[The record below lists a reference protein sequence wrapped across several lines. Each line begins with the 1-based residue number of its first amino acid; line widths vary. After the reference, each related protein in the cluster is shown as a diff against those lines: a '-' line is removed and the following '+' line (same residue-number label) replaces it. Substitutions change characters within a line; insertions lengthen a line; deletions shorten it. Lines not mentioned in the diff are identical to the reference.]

1 MYDNERFGQLVKLG
15 KSTGEVIAVDRF
27 LVKVKGLEGV
37 PVNAL
42 VMFDNG
48 YQGVVRE
55 VTEQAVMVLNL
66 SAEDIPIGS
75 LVVVES
81 EILKIGV
88 GESLVGRVIS
98 ALGTPLDG
106 KGPVNLTATQPVFA
120 PAPGIIDRDILNE
133 QLPSGI
139 SIVDMLFPIVLGQRI
154 AVLGDA
160 KSGKSTFLTQLTE
173 SQLNT
178 GRIVIYVLIS
188 KRKVDIDNLL
198 TRLEA
203 SGAINHTIVVIAS
216 VFDSLAQSYLAPYTS
231 CAIGE
236 YLWQNGKDVIMIYDD
251 LSSHAKVYREVS
263 LLSRTN
269 PGRDSYPGDMFY
281 AHSSLLERA
290 GKLASNGKTLSALPV
305 VVTPSDDITA
315 YLPTNIM
322 SITDGQIIFDLES
335 FRQGIRPAVNA
346 GLSVSRVGG
355 RAQNAR
361 QKDVSGKL
369 FKKLAAY
376 RQAAEFSHFGS
387 ELAIESQ
394 ADLELGKRLYDAFRQ
409 GSEEIYN
416 AVEQQLMLEA
426 ILKTEGKIR
435 INVESL
441 KRQVRELAPTVKSD
455 ADYDLL
461 VNKLL
466 TDNTI
471 QTVHAEVAAAAAA
484 PAPATAATQPQP
496 ASPAEVKQ

>member
-15 KSTGEVIAVDRF
+15 NSTGEVVGVDRF
-27 LVKVKGLEGV
+27 LVKVKGLEAV

-48 YQGVVRE
+48 FQGVVRE
-55 VTEQAVMVLNL
+55 VTEQLVLVLNL

-75 LVVVES
+75 LVVMES
-81 EILKIGV
+81 EVLKVGV
-88 GESLVGRVIS
+88 GEGLVGRVIS
-98 ALGTPLDG
+98 ALGVPLDG
-106 KGPVNLTATQPVFA
+106 KGPINLSATQPVFA
-120 PAPGIIDRDILNE
+120 GAPGIIDRAVLNE

-139 SIVDMLFPIVLGQRI
+139 GIVDMLFPIVLGQRI

-173 SQLNT
+173 SQLDT
-178 GRIVIYVLIS
+178 GRVVIYVLIS

-198 TRLEA
+198 TRLES
-203 SGAINHTIVVIAS
+203 SGAIKHTIVVIAS
-216 VFDSLAQSYLAPYTS
+216 VFDSLGQSYLAPYTS

-290 GKLASNGKTLSALPV
+290 GKLKSNGKTLSALPV

-361 QKDVSGKL
+361 QKAASGLL
-369 FKKLAAY
+369 FKKLASY
-376 RQAAEFSHFGS
+376 RQAAEFAHFGS

-409 GSEEIYN
+409 GTEEIYS
-416 AVEQQLMLEA
+416 ATEQLLLLEA
-426 ILKTEGKIR
+426 VLKTEGKLR

-441 KRQVRELAPTVKSD
+441 KKQVRELAPGVKSD
-455 ADYDLL
+455 ADYDAA
-461 VNKLL
+461 VTKLMN
-466 TDNTI
+466 DNII
-471 QTVHAEVAAAAAA
+471 QTQHTQLAATAPAAAT
-484 PAPATAATQPQP
+484 ATAAPSPVAPQ
-496 ASPAEVKQ
+496 EVKK